1 MAKTDKNPNA
11 VNAPSNDE
19 ILKDM
24 NAAPPIAHQVQNSA
38 KSVDDLM
45 KGYTNMP
52 IVDEPA
58 AQEFAKKKRGRKPGQ
73 KAGMS
78 ASDVTDMNPETTGMI
93 GENPII
99 TGGLLMLLIDL
110 ALPNVI
116 ALINNKV
123 SKSKITASTLQLSE
137 DERKQLEPL
146 ADQVAREMSVK
157 ANPLTVL
164 IISLVGLYGMKLMQ
178 QKS

>member
-11 VNAPSNDE
+11 VNAPSNEE
-19 ILKDM
+19 ILNSMKQD
-24 NAAPPIAHQVQNSA
+24 APVAN
-38 KSVDDLM
+38 KTVDAVADLM
-45 KGYTNMP
+45 KGYKDAP
-52 IVDEPA
+52 IIDEPS

-78 ASDVTDMNPETTGMI
+78 ASDVQSDNPENTGVI

-110 ALPNVI
+110 VLPNVI

-123 SKSKITASTLQLSE
+123 SKSKITASSLQLSE
-137 DERKQLEPL
+137 DERRQLEPL

-164 IISLVGLYGMKLMQ
+164 IISLVGMYGMKLMT